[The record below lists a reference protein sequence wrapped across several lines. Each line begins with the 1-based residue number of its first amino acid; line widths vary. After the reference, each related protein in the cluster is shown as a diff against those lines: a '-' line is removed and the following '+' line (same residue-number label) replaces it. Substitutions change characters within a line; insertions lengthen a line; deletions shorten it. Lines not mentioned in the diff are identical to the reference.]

1 MYVKKWSNGPIS
13 NHFWFPLMP
22 KVIRPIKAAC
32 IPILMAR
39 LERLD
44 LAAKIREL
52 SLIFGFIMGGSKFFS
67 NFLSG
72 LSHHGLPWGRVWVC
86 MLSRG
91 NFGHIWAE
99 KIRELFSLSNYGGY
113 YGRGQNFSL
122 IFCWV
127 YHTRG
132 FLGDVYECAC
142 QLEAISS
149 TFEIVFFGKN

>member
-1 MYVKKWSNGPIS
+1 M
-13 NHFWFPLMP
+13 
-22 KVIRPIKAAC
+22 IKYSTYFSQQ
-32 IPILMAR
+32 

-44 LAAKIREL
+44 LVAKIREL
-52 SLIFGFIMGGSKFFS
+52 SLILGFIMGGSKFFS

-72 LSHHGLPWGRVWVC
+72 LSHQGLPWGSVWVC

-91 NFGHIWAE
+91 NFGHIWGA
-99 KIRELFSLSNYGGY
+99 KIRELFSLSNYGVY

-132 FLGDVYECAC
+132 FLGDVYECARL
-142 QLEAISS
+142 LEAISS
-149 TFEIVFFGKN
+149 TFEIVFGGKY